1 MPILIRLI
9 LVALVAFSLGA
20 ATVSLGMLLL
30 RVSVMILNPFG
41 LLSLAILIVSVAYAI
56 RTLRQP
62 PR

>member
-9 LVALVAFSLGA
+9 LVAVVAFCLGA
-20 ATVSLGMLLL
+20 ATASLWLVML
-30 RVSVMILNPFG
+30 RASVIILNPFG
-41 LLSLAILIVSVAYAI
+41 LLSTAILVFSVAYAI